1 MEKPIIENW
10 RDVQRDIQ
18 NKPDNY
24 IMIDTLK
31 QIELVNFELFSDI
44 SGFV

>member
-10 RDVQRDIQ
+10 REVQRDIQ
-18 NKPDNY
+18 NNSDNY

-31 QIELVNFELFSDI
+31 QIDLVNFELLVI
-44 SGFV
+44 KNK